1 MYEHFEHND
10 CVCSGFSFNFFQGA
24 KHTLKHL
31 HEHVP

>member
-1 MYEHFEHND
+1 MNILNTMTVYVVD
-10 CVCSGFSFNFFQGA
+10 LVLTFQGA